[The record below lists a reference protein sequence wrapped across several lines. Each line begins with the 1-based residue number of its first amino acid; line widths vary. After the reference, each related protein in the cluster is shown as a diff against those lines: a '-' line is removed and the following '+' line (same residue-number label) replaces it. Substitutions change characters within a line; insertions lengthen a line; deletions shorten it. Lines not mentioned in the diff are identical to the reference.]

1 LPCVSCFEKLGSFW
15 QTNIQIKPTVSFDL
29 QAEDTL
35 WNKNIPGAYFFTTMV
50 NDK

>member
-1 LPCVSCFEKLGSFW
+1 MKPAASC
-15 QTNIQIKPTVSFDL
+15 DL

-35 WNKNIPGAYFFTTMV
+35 WNKNIPSAYFFTTMV